1 MRITSDN
8 RLEVMRSIVNH
19 DRLAYGVSQHVPQ
32 RSEFVKA
39 AEPGS
44 RFRPQNLLL
53 LRPMEV
59 ENSQDSDDVRRDADK
74 TTPPCSVEGL
84 INFMPKQSGQ
94 FLKSTAYILNLVHV

>member
-1 MRITSDN
+1 
-8 RLEVMRSIVNH
+8 MRSIVRQ
-19 DRLAYGVSQHVPQ
+19 DRLAYGVSRQVPQ

-59 ENSQDSDDVRRDADK
+59 QGLQDSDDVRQDADS
-74 TTPPCSVEGL
+74 TTPP
-84 INFMPKQSGQ
+84 
-94 FLKSTAYILNLVHV
+94 